1 MFSGHEHL
9 ITCSHG
15 VLRVGGGGGG
25 GSKKHQDLYKPY
37 CLVML
42 HQE

>member
-15 VLRVGGGGGG
+15 VLRVGGGGEVPKNIKI
-25 GSKKHQDLYKPY
+25 STNLII
-37 CLVML
+37 L
-42 HQE
+42 